1 MEIINIKNLNK
12 AYGKHQLFQD
22 FNLTIQSG
30 EFVLLKGKSGC
41 GKSTLLNM
49 IGLLEKMDQGEY
61 TLFDQKNIQ
70 PNTKESKLL
79 LRNKISFI
87 FQNFALMDDDTVE
100 NNLLI
105 ALEYTSLS
113 KQEKQIK
120 IDEVLKQV
128 QLEGM
133 SKQKIYTLSGGQQ
146 QRVALARCLLKPSE
160 LVLADEPTAALDQE
174 NKQIV
179 LDLLCT
185 LQKLGKT
192 VIVASHDDNFDSYCS
207 RMIEL

>member
-1 MEIINIKNLNK
+1 
-12 AYGKHQLFQD
+12 
-22 FNLTIQSG
+22 
-30 EFVLLKGKSGC
+30 
-41 GKSTLLNM
+41 
-49 IGLLEKMDQGEY
+49 
-61 TLFDQKNIQ
+61 
-70 PNTKESKLL
+70 
-79 LRNKISFI
+79 
-87 FQNFALMDDDTVE
+87 MDDDTVE

-105 ALEYTSLS
+105 ALEYSSLS
-113 KQEKQIK
+113 KQEKQTK

-128 QLEGM
+128 QLEGV

-192 VIVASHDDNFDSYCS
+192 VIVASHDDIFDSYCS

>member
-12 AYGKHQLFQD
+12 AYGKHQLFQN

-61 TLFDQKNIQ
+61 TLFDQENIQ

-87 FQNFALMDDDTVE
+87 FQNFALIDDDTVE

-113 KQEKQIK
+113 KQEKQTK
-120 IDEVLKQV
+120 IEEVLKQV

-133 SKQKIYTLSGGQQ
+133 NKQKIYTLSGGQQ

-192 VIVASHDDNFDSYCS
+192 VIVASHDDIFDSYCS
-207 RMIEL
+207 RIIEL

>member
-12 AYGKHQLFQD
+12 AYGKHQLFQN

-113 KQEKQIK
+113 KQEKQAK

-133 SKQKIYTLSGGQQ
+133 NKQKIYTLSGGQQ

-179 LDLLCT
+179 LDLLCI

-192 VIVASHDDNFDSYCS
+192 VIVASHDDIFDSYCS
-207 RMIEL
+207 RIILL

>member
-1 MEIINIKNLNK
+1 MEIINIKHLNK

-49 IGLLEKMDQGEY
+49 IGLLEKMDQGVY

-133 SKQKIYTLSGGQQ
+133 SEQKIYTLSGGQQ

-192 VIVASHDDNFDSYCS
+192 VIVASHDDIFDSYCS

>member
-12 AYGKHQLFQD
+12 AYGKHKLFQD
-22 FNLTIQSG
+22 FNLTIQLG

-113 KQEKQIK
+113 KQEKQTK

-192 VIVASHDDNFDSYCS
+192 VIVASHDDIFDSYCS

>member
-12 AYGKHQLFQD
+12 AYGKHQLFQN

-105 ALEYTSLS
+105 ALEYSSLS
-113 KQEKQIK
+113 KQEKQTK

-128 QLEGM
+128 QLEGV

-192 VIVASHDDNFDSYCS
+192 VIVASHDDIFDSYCS

>member
-12 AYGKHQLFQD
+12 AYGKHQLFQN

-61 TLFDQKNIQ
+61 TLFDQENIQ

-87 FQNFALMDDDTVE
+87 FQNFALIDDDTAE

-113 KQEKQIK
+113 KQEKQTK
-120 IDEVLKQV
+120 IEEVLKQV

-133 SKQKIYTLSGGQQ
+133 NKQKIYTLSGGQQ

-192 VIVASHDDNFDSYCS
+192 VIVASHDDIFDSYCS
-207 RMIEL
+207 RIIEL

>member
-12 AYGKHQLFQD
+12 AYGKHQLFQN

-133 SKQKIYTLSGGQQ
+133 SEQKIYTLSGGQQ

-192 VIVASHDDNFDSYCS
+192 VIVASHDDIFDSYCS
-207 RMIEL
+207 RIILL

>member
-12 AYGKHQLFQD
+12 AYGKHQLFQN

-113 KQEKQIK
+113 KQEKQTK

-133 SKQKIYTLSGGQQ
+133 SKQKIYTFI
-146 QRVALARCLLKPSE
+146 C
-160 LVLADEPTAALDQE
+160 
-174 NKQIV
+174 
-179 LDLLCT
+179 CT
-185 LQKLGKT
+185 PL
-192 VIVASHDDNFDSYCS
+192 
-207 RMIEL
+207 

>member
-12 AYGKHQLFQD
+12 AYGKHQLFQN
-22 FNLTIQSG
+22 FNLTIKSG

-61 TLFDQKNIQ
+61 TLFDQENIQ

-87 FQNFALMDDDTVE
+87 FQNFALIDDDTVE

-105 ALEYTSLS
+105 ALEYISLS
-113 KQEKQIK
+113 KQEKQTK

-128 QLEGM
+128 KLEGM
-133 SKQKIYTLSGGQQ
+133 NKQKIYTLSGGQQ

-192 VIVASHDDNFDSYCS
+192 VIVASHDDIFDSYCS
-207 RMIEL
+207 RIILL

>member
-12 AYGKHQLFQD
+12 AYGKHQLFQN

-113 KQEKQIK
+113 KQEKQTK

-192 VIVASHDDNFDSYCS
+192 VIVASHDDIFDSYCS
-207 RMIEL
+207 RIILL

>member
-1 MEIINIKNLNK
+1 
-12 AYGKHQLFQD
+12 
-22 FNLTIQSG
+22 
-30 EFVLLKGKSGC
+30 
-41 GKSTLLNM
+41 M

>member
-12 AYGKHQLFQD
+12 AYGKHQLFQN

-113 KQEKQIK
+113 K
-120 IDEVLKQV
+120 
-128 QLEGM
+128 
-133 SKQKIYTLSGGQQ
+133 
-146 QRVALARCLLKPSE
+146 
-160 LVLADEPTAALDQE
+160 
-174 NKQIV
+174 
-179 LDLLCT
+179 
-185 LQKLGKT
+185 
-192 VIVASHDDNFDSYCS
+192 
-207 RMIEL
+207 

>member
-12 AYGKHQLFQD
+12 AYGKHPLFQN

-113 KQEKQIK
+113 KQEKQTK
-120 IDEVLKQV
+120 VDEVLKQV

-133 SKQKIYTLSGGQQ
+133 NKQKIYTLSGGQQ

-192 VIVASHDDNFDSYCS
+192 VIVASHDDIFDSYCS

>member
-12 AYGKHQLFQD
+12 AYGKHQLFQN

>member
-12 AYGKHQLFQD
+12 AYGKHQLFQN

-113 KQEKQIK
+113 KQEKQTK

-192 VIVASHDDNFDSYCS
+192 EIVASHDDIFDSYCS

>member
-49 IGLLEKMDQGEY
+49 IGLLEKMDQGDY

-113 KQEKQIK
+113 KQEKQTK

-192 VIVASHDDNFDSYCS
+192 VIVASHDDIFDSYCS

>member
-12 AYGKHQLFQD
+12 AYGKHQLFQN

-61 TLFDQKNIQ
+61 TLFDQENIQ

-87 FQNFALMDDDTVE
+87 FQNFALIDDDTVE

-113 KQEKQIK
+113 KQEKQTK

-192 VIVASHDDNFDSYCS
+192 VIVASHDDIFDSYCS
-207 RMIEL
+207 RIIEL

>member
-12 AYGKHQLFQD
+12 AYGKHQLFQN

-41 GKSTLLNM
+41 GKSTLINM

-133 SKQKIYTLSGGQQ
+133 SEQKIYTLSGGQQ
-146 QRVALARCLLKPSE
+146 QRVALARCLLKPSD

-192 VIVASHDDNFDSYCS
+192 VIVASHDDIFDSYCS

>member
-12 AYGKHQLFQD
+12 AYGKHQLFQN

-113 KQEKQIK
+113 KQEKQTK

-192 VIVASHDDNFDSYCS
+192 VIVASHDDIFDSYCS

>member
-12 AYGKHQLFQD
+12 AYGKHQLFQN

-113 KQEKQIK
+113 KQEKQTK

-133 SKQKIYTLSGGQQ
+133 SEQKIYTLSGGQQ

-192 VIVASHDDNFDSYCS
+192 VIVASHDDIFDSYCS

>member
-12 AYGKHQLFQD
+12 AYGKHQLFQN

-61 TLFDQKNIQ
+61 TLFDQENIQ

-87 FQNFALMDDDTVE
+87 FQNFALIDDDTVE

-113 KQEKQIK
+113 KQEKQTK

-133 SKQKIYTLSGGQQ
+133 NKQKIYTLSGGQQ

-192 VIVASHDDNFDSYCS
+192 VIVASHDDIFDSYCS

>member
-12 AYGKHQLFQD
+12 AYGKHQLFQN

-133 SKQKIYTLSGGQQ
+133 SEQKIYTLSGGQQ

-192 VIVASHDDNFDSYCS
+192 VIVASHDDIFDSYCS

>member
-113 KQEKQIK
+113 KQEEQTK

>member
-12 AYGKHQLFQD
+12 AYGKYQLFQN
-22 FNLTIQSG
+22 FNLTIKSG

-61 TLFDQKNIQ
+61 TLFDQENIQ

-87 FQNFALMDDDTVE
+87 FQNFALIDDDTVE

-105 ALEYTSLS
+105 ALKYTSLS
-113 KQEKQIK
+113 KQEKQTK

-128 QLEGM
+128 RLEGM
-133 SKQKIYTLSGGQQ
+133 NKQKIYTLSGGQQ

-192 VIVASHDDNFDSYCS
+192 VIVASHDDIFDSYCS
-207 RMIEL
+207 RIILL

>member
-41 GKSTLLNM
+41 GNSTLLNM

-192 VIVASHDDNFDSYCS
+192 VIVASHEDNFDSYCS

>member
-12 AYGKHQLFQD
+12 AYGKHQLFKD

-61 TLFDQKNIQ
+61 ILFNQKNIQ

-113 KQEKQIK
+113 KQEKQTK

-192 VIVASHDDNFDSYCS
+192 VIVASHDDIFDSYCS

>member
-12 AYGKHQLFQD
+12 AYGKHQLFQN

-30 EFVLLKGKSGC
+30 EFILLKGKSGC

-113 KQEKQIK
+113 KQEEQTK

>member
-12 AYGKHQLFQD
+12 AYGKHQLFQN

-192 VIVASHDDNFDSYCS
+192 VIVASHDDIFDSYCS

>member
-133 SKQKIYTLSGGQQ
+133 SEQKIYTLSGGQQ

-192 VIVASHDDNFDSYCS
+192 VIVASHDDIFDSYCS
-207 RMIEL
+207 RIILL

>member
-12 AYGKHQLFQD
+12 AYGKHQLFQN

-113 KQEKQIK
+113 KQEEQTK

>member
-12 AYGKHQLFQD
+12 AYGKHPLFQN

-87 FQNFALMDDDTVE
+87 FQNFALIDDDTVE

-105 ALEYTSLS
+105 ALKYTSLS
-113 KQEKQIK
+113 KQEKQTK
-120 IDEVLKQV
+120 IEEVLKQV

-133 SKQKIYTLSGGQQ
+133 NKQKIYTLSGGQQ

-192 VIVASHDDNFDSYCS
+192 VIVASHDDIFDSYCS
-207 RMIEL
+207 RIISL

>member
-113 KQEKQIK
+113 KQEKQTK

>member
-12 AYGKHQLFQD
+12 AYGKHQLFQN

-133 SKQKIYTLSGGQQ
+133 NKQKIYTLSGGQQ
-146 QRVALARCLLKPSE
+146 QRVALARCLLKPSD

-192 VIVASHDDNFDSYCS
+192 VIVASHDDIFDSYCS
-207 RMIEL
+207 RLIEL

>member
-12 AYGKHQLFQD
+12 AYGKHQLFQN

-87 FQNFALMDDDTVE
+87 FQNFALIDDDTIE

-105 ALEYTSLS
+105 ALKYTSLS
-113 KQEKQIK
+113 KQEKQTK

-133 SKQKIYTLSGGQQ
+133 NKQKIYTLSGGQQ

-192 VIVASHDDNFDSYCS
+192 VIVASHDDIFDSYCS
-207 RMIEL
+207 RIILL

>member
-12 AYGKHQLFQD
+12 AYGKHQLFQN
-22 FNLTIQSG
+22 FNLTIKSG

-61 TLFDQKNIQ
+61 TLFDQENIQ

-87 FQNFALMDDDTVE
+87 FQNFALIDDDTVE

-105 ALEYTSLS
+105 ALKYTSLS
-113 KQEKQIK
+113 KQEKQTK

-133 SKQKIYTLSGGQQ
+133 NKQKIYTLSGGQQ

-192 VIVASHDDNFDSYCS
+192 VIVASHDDIFDSYCS